1 MDDFIR
7 KFLRHR
13 GFSNDVIKAVEE
25 KTKKNNEED
34 EMVDRMKA
42 EALAKTLINEAMPAF
57 REYMRRM
64 EEAKKQSLQK
74 PERKIIIDDK

>member
-1 MDDFIR
+1 MDNFIR
-7 KFLRHR
+7 KFLKHR
-13 GFSNDVIKAVEE
+13 GFSNDIIKAIEE

-42 EALAKTLINEAMPAF
+42 EALAKTMINEAMPAF
-57 REYMRRM
+57 RQYMEQM
-64 EEAKKQSLQK
+64 EKAKKQPK